1 MIDVEQ
7 VCSFFA
13 RTLIFRLPNR
23 AKGSDTSI
31 KFPRSDLFSPLLG
44 WLHLLVHSLFYPLCG
59 DFQRQF
65 LHLFIFL
72 NTNSSILNDCSTLVI
87 LSC

>member
-31 KFPRSDLFSPLLG
+31 KFPRSDLFFPPLRVAAPPCTQL
-44 WLHLLVHSLFYPLCG
+44 
-59 DFQRQF
+59 
-65 LHLFIFL
+65 
-72 NTNSSILNDCSTLVI
+72 I
-87 LSC
+87 LSIVWRFSTSVSPFIYFFKY